1 MQTVDVQM
9 LQNDAESVIAA
20 AQSED
25 VLITNHGRVVAVV
38 SKPPPTESALYW
50 AERERLLSPITVDRA
65 WDSNQ
70 AISEDRD
77 RA

>member
-1 MQTVDVQM
+1 MHKVDVQT
-9 LQNDAESVIAA
+9 LQSDAESVIAA

-25 VLITNHGRVVAVV
+25 VLITNRGKVVAIV
-38 SKPPPTESALYW
+38 SKPPSTDMVRHW
-50 AERERLLSPITVDRA
+50 IERERILSQITMDPT
-65 WDSNQ
+65 WDSTR